1 MIVLFLVTALLLNP
15 SETGAD
21 FFIKAIQRIKI
32 ARIATRIVVRSN
44 FIVYLPIIKYIFN
57 KTSS

>member
-44 FIVYLPIIKYIFN
+44 FIIYLPIIKYIF
-57 KTSS
+57 